1 MEPNYVGQ
9 NGRIDAMAAAWLLDE
24 DHVFFLDNEI
34 TWDGQNHSFT
44 GAQLNAGNMDEVPVF
59 MSNYEMLMNGVIDLM
74 TTLEGDNALRVPR
87 EAINPSLHEAIREGD
102 LTGITL
108 FNLIACGHAIR
119 ILNTQE
125 NVYRVMYDNR
135 LARGI
140 PAFYKLVTRM
150 IWDMREYNGIEGPF
164 QVAFASARN
173 IDADQYLRDFN
184 GMVPGAVSEPMWM
197 EEANGAPVVELLAES
212 EVTNYAEENAQGFA
226 SGFDAPTDMQA
237 DEEHFERLAIEEAEP
252 IVAAGEPSGEEVNL
266 TSLLSDDLGALNDLA
281 DSLADEMG
289 VSREEFDAMAEK
301 TDEKTKVGGWTFE
314 QGKTAKGRRFSIGL
328 PDQYAAVEDCGGRPL
343 AVPVDNLREGE
354 DADYFESPQVIY
366 SDILGDLNDETREIY
381 LGAFVPEAR
390 IQMSRQTL
398 YSNTQSPMGGGVV
411 DDWVVNGKNCQVQVF
426 DVELPPFFGPP
437 SHEYYVKPVVYDHE
451 DQLRITDSCSNLAPG
466 ELKELA
472 FAIAKTVELDKPMEL
487 KRVSELGRYQ
497 KEVADLDAFTEMVNA
512 VSNILIMSTGWRIN
526 GHCWR
531 ERRNV
536 GDDIQAFSDG
546 VPSLMAEAFNE
557 ALADRVE
564 YFEAFVDALEGQKRL
579 GAADYDA
586 MWKLVGEAGD
596 MLMVDHLEIDG
607 DEEMSASANAT
618 GLIKI
623 PEKYQELRNKWQAL
637 Q

>member
-164 QVAFASARN
+164 QVAFVSARN

-184 GMVPGAVSEPMWM
+184 GMVPGAVSEPMWT
-197 EEANGAPVVELLAES
+197 EKANGAPIVELLAES
-212 EVTNYAEENAQGFA
+212 EVANYAEENAQGFA
-226 SGFDAPTDMQA
+226 SGFDAPTDTQA
-237 DEEHFERLAIEEAEP
+237 DEELFEKLAIEEAEP
-252 IVAAGEPSGEEVNL
+252 IVAAGEPSGEEVDL
-266 TSLLSDDLGALNDLA
+266 TSLPSDALGALNDLA

-328 PDQYAAVEDCGGRPL
+328 PDQYAAVENCGGRPL

-366 SDILGDLNDETREIY
+366 SDILGDLNDETRETY

-390 IQMSRQTL
+390 IQMNRQTL

-512 VSNILIMSTGWRIN
+512 VSNILIMSTGWRTN